1 MHVIGVGNR
10 KRFTTNEHKVFFW
23 DDANVLYLGWGDD

>member
-1 MHVIGVGNR
+1 MIGVGNR
-10 KRFTTNEHKVFFW
+10 KRFTTNEHKVFFR